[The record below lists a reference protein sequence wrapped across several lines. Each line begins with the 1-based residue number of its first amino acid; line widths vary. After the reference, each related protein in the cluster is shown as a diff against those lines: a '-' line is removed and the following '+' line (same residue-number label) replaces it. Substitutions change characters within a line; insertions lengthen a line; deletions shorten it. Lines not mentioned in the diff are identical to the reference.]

1 MHMAT
6 LTIRNLPDA
15 VRDKLRLRAAAHGRS
30 MEAEARALL
39 EAGVEAMAGVR
50 EMPET
55 YEGGP
60 APEALDGLPSWVGA
74 LKGQLRFD
82 GTAEDWAALD
92 KEIERDFLGEDDDDD
107 DA

>member
-1 MHMAT
+1 MAT

-39 EAGVEAMAGVR
+39 EAGVAGLASGVGENAEAYARGDAT
-50 EMPET
+50 E
-55 YEGGP
+55 
-60 APEALDGLPSWVGA
+60 GLPSWVGF
-74 LKGQLRFD
+74 LKGELAFH

-92 KEIERDFLGEDDDDD
+92 KEIERDFLGEDDDD
-107 DA
+107 AP